1 MSLFGTV
8 VHYFTVGNSLL
19 GCNWRSTFQQSCNC
33 WYLVVLSWRMWLSV
47 PKTGFQHRA
56 HEENWSSRTAFLSCL
71 VFLYECGQES
81 T

>member
-19 GCNWRSTFQQSCNC
+19 ECNWRSTFQQSCNC

-47 PKTGFQHRA
+47 PETGFQHRA
-56 HEENWSSRTAFLSCL
+56 HEEKWSSRTAFLSCL
-71 VFLYECGQES
+71 VFLHECGQEF